1 MKQLTKGVL
10 LFVRGVVSSS
20 KVDDELLGL
29 GVRIIEVTL
38 AKVCNCIHTSRLT
51 LERLMNE
58 PVLSKFVSQSSRDL
72 PSRRRIV
79 SMRSP

>member
-1 MKQLTKGVL
+1 
-10 LFVRGVVSSS
+10 
-20 KVDDELLGL
+20 
-29 GVRIIEVTL
+29 
-38 AKVCNCIHTSRLT
+38 
-51 LERLMNE
+51 MNE